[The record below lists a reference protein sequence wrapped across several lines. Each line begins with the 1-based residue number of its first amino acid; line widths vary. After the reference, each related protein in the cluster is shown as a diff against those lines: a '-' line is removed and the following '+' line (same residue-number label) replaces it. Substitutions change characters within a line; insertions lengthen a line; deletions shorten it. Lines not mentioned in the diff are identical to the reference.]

1 MKPLPRCLPMLTL
14 MFALALGACAGS
26 TGAEYGRLSVLLTD
40 EPGDVVSAWVT
51 LDRIYLQHDGGEGA
65 GHRVDLLKD
74 DVTVD
79 LVTLADD
86 VEGLVDDAAVTT
98 GFYERFHVVVT
109 GACIVVEGEE
119 DAEGQVG
126 FQVFATPG
134 FRRCGAADGTLQA
147 PSLDGT
153 GTRVLLPGDGLQIT
167 GEQQILVLDFDVR
180 ESFSSVAGMSDSWM
194 LIPVIRGS
202 AIELTD
208 ATRERD

>member
-1 MKPLPRCLPMLTL
+1 MKPLSRYLPML
-14 MFALALGACAGS
+14 ALTLGACAGS

-51 LDRIYLQHDGGEGA
+51 LDQIYLQHDDGERA

-86 VEGLVDDAAVTT
+86 GEGLVDHAAVTT
-98 GFYERFHVVVT
+98 GFYEQFHVVVT
-109 GACIVVEGEE
+109 AACIVVEGEE
-119 DAEGQVG
+119 DAGGQVG
-126 FQVFATPG
+126 SQVFATPG
-134 FRRCGAADGTLQA
+134 FTRCGATDGALQA

-153 GTRVLLPGDGLQIT
+153 GTPVLLPGDGLQIT

-180 ESFSSVAGMSDSWM
+180 ESFGTVAGVSDSWV
-194 LIPVIRGS
+194 LNPVIRGS

-208 ATRERD
+208 PTRDRD